1 MWLSSPEAEFL
12 KNRFVWVNWD
22 AEELISRSKEIEDD
36 QLLLKIYLGGVPM

>member
-12 KNRFVWVNWD
+12 KNRFVWANWD
-22 AEELISRSKEIEDD
+22 AEELIARSKEIADD